1 MIMIL
6 MKTKQSDR
14 LVTRDAVLFIF
25 KSELYLTFLKF
36 VDKYDHIYFL
46 IFYFFDCTGS

>member
-25 KSELYLTFLKF
+25 ILYIFT
-36 VDKYDHIYFL
+36 L
-46 IFYFFDCTGS
+46 I